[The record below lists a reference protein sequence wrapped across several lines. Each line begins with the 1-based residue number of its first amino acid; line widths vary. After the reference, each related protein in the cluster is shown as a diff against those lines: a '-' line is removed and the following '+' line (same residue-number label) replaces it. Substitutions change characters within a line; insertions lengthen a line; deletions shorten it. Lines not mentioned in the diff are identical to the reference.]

1 MLATSKSGTLLLR
14 RVLALV
20 GFSGWRFQPDSGLPA
35 WIDRLVSVISRK
47 WQDNNQKVNV
57 EHYYVRVNGLRS

>member
-1 MLATSKSGTLLLR
+1 M
-14 RVLALV
+14 LALV